1 MGDEIL
7 HQNVIE
13 IIAVDGKWTAR
24 IAKGEVEHTASS
36 PIEALSGLTILLLG
50 GAYIFDP
57 TWTPAD

>member
-13 IIAVDGKWTAR
+13 IIARDGKWVAR
-24 IAKGEVEHTASS
+24 IAKGEVEHTAAN
-36 PIEALSGLTILLLG
+36 PIEALNGLTILLLG
-50 GAYIFDP
+50 GAYIFDH